1 MKKEWFEPGP
11 DGVSRFERLSATVGF
26 GAAGTAAAFRM
37 LLSEETSNDVT
48 SLRTEIYQLRESLE
62 RSRQAVNTT
71 REQRDRFWSQRDA
84 ARAEV
89 ERLTVE
95 RDSLQACLLNEQAKR
110 ESIEAELA
118 ACRQIRNA
126 LQARIDAGVRV
137 WGDHLVWG
145 QLEEHDTH
153 TGIVIDV
160 EKIRPDA
167 GKMVDERTGPADR
180 RYEVW
185 DNMGDCPWEVRGDCG
200 RWKKNQPDRRRTPGT
215 RADRRA

>member
-1 MKKEWFEPGP
+1 MKREWFEPGP
-11 DGVSRFERLSATVGF
+11 DGVSEFERLSATVGF

-137 WGDHLVWG
+137 CRFPSMKKSWSENIASFPESCERGILLIDAQPLDH
-145 QLEEHDTH
+145 
-153 TGIVIDV
+153 IV
-160 EKIRPDA
+160 EPN
-167 GKMVDERTGPADR
+167 KMVDER
-180 RYEVW
+180 
-185 DNMGDCPWEVRGDCG
+185 
-200 RWKKNQPDRRRTPGT
+200 KTPGT